1 MSANLTQNMSNK
13 EALHAHEQ
21 DDCDENDQVDHP
33 GWFTVVLLHHFTEYP
48 MFKMPLWNLLT
59 I

>member
-1 MSANLTQNMSNK
+1 MSNK

-21 DDCDENDQVDHP
+21 DDTDDCDENDLVDHP
-33 GWFTVVLLHHFTEYP
+33 GWFTVDLLHHFTDYP